1 MPPHAERLRGVPS
14 RLRNARLK
22 RKGKRMEH
30 IPTAISTA
38 ALIVAFIA
46 VSLVRR
52 TPELPKDKE
61 KKARKKRQTKDEQP
75 QQA

>member
-1 MPPHAERLRGVPS
+1 
-14 RLRNARLK
+14 
-22 RKGKRMEH
+22 MEH
-30 IPTAISTA
+30 IPTAISAA

-52 TPELPKDKE
+52 APELPKDKE
-61 KKARKKRQTKDEQP
+61 KKARKKRQAKEEQP